1 MLVKQ
6 TTADLADAVGTEI
19 GLSDWL
25 KIDQAMIDRFAEA
38 TGDRQ
43 WIHVD
48 TERARKELPGGRTIA
63 HGYLTLALIPRLL
76 NGLYRVEQ
84 KSRAINYGLNR
95 VRFPAPL
102 SEGSRIRLRAEL
114 RDAEPVKGGFRFTF
128 VNTFEVEGSDKPA
141 AVAEAIVAIYD

>member
-6 TTADLADAVGTEI
+6 TTADLAEAVGTQI
-19 GLSDWL
+19 GISDWL
-25 KIDQAMIDRFAEA
+25 EIDQAMIDRFADA

-63 HGYLTLALIPRLL
+63 HGYLTLALVPRLL
-76 NGLYRVEQ
+76 NGLYRVER

-102 SEGSRIRLRAEL
+102 AEGSRIRLRSEL
-114 RDAEPVKGGFRFTF
+114 RNAEPVQGGFRFTF
-128 VNTFEVEGSDKPA
+128 LNTFEVEGRDKPA
-141 AVAEAIVAIYD
+141 AVVEAIIAIYD